1 MLSLLIGPVILL
13 ALALAGAGVL
23 VWKQEKLL
31 QDGTLVAEDYP
42 ELTSIVQEK
51 INSFYYGFAL
61 FFKRLGHYIY
71 FYTLL
76 VMRRLVIWSRIVSI
90 MAEKRFSRLIDS
102 VHGKGVVDKRG
113 AVSLFLAD
121 ISKK

>member
-1 MLSLLIGPVILL
+1 MLSLFIGPVILL
-13 ALALAGAGVL
+13 ALALAGALVLVRKQQKLLRDGVL
-23 VWKQEKLL
+23 LIEN
-31 QDGTLVAEDYP
+31 YP

-51 INSFYYGFAL
+51 INSFYYGFAF
-61 FFKRLGHYIY
+61 FFKQLGHYIY
-71 FYTLL
+71 FYALV
-76 VMRRLVIWSRIVSI
+76 VMRRLVIWSRVVSI
-90 MAEKRFSRLIDS
+90 LAEKRFSRLIDS

>member
-1 MLSLLIGPVILL
+1 MLSLFIGPVILL
-13 ALALAGAGVL
+13 ALALAGALVLVRKQQKLLRDGVL
-23 VWKQEKLL
+23 LIEN
-31 QDGTLVAEDYP
+31 YP

-51 INSFYYGFAL
+51 INSFYYGFAF

-90 MAEKRFSRLIDS
+90 LAEKRFSRLIDS